1 MTEEPTASSG
11 VDVGTRSVS
20 DYTLPKDRGQSTSD
34 DNRSSEYM
42 RMNVYLTPYAGHEP
56 ATNTTSP
63 LSQPFSWTAHIEAHR
78 ALAMA
83 SPHPCTKSTFSSKL
97 ILFSFFPLL
106 S

>member
-11 VDVGTRSVS
+11 VDVGTCSVS

-42 RMNVYLTPYAGHEP
+42 RMNVYSNSVRWARA

-63 LSQPFSWTAHIEAHR
+63 LSQPFSWTAHIEAHS
-78 ALAMA
+78 ALAIA
-83 SPHPCTKSTFSSKL
+83 SPHPCTKSSFSSKP
-97 ILFSFFPLL
+97 ILFPFFPLL

>member
-42 RMNVYLTPYAGHEP
+42 RMNVYSNSVRWARARHKHHV
-56 ATNTTSP
+56 
-63 LSQPFSWTAHIEAHR
+63 TAVSALFVDRAH
-78 ALAMA
+78 
-83 SPHPCTKSTFSSKL
+83 
-97 ILFSFFPLL
+97 
-106 S
+106 